1 MPQLDKMTWLG
12 QVVWFLV
19 SFGALYLYL
28 AKTGLPSL
36 ARLLKV
42 RGRMVQALMATPAAA
57 TGGQGVALDP
67 AVAGALIGTHAAVEA
82 TAGQAGGASAPAV
95 STGAAAWRVLAP
107 AAAAGTAAAQAAHG
121 VALADTAFDPRR
133 RAALAVA
140 AEAAL
145 GLMAQGAPTGRA
157 A

>member
-42 RGRMVQALMATPAAA
+42 RGRMVQALMATPAEA
-57 TGGQGVALDP
+57 TGGKGVSLDP
-67 AVAGALIGTHAAVEA
+67 AVAGALMGTHAAVEA
-82 TAGQAGGASAPAV
+82 TAGQAGGASAAAAPA
-95 STGAAAWRVLAP
+95 GAAGAWRVLAP
-107 AAAAGTAAAQAAHG
+107 AAAAGTAAAAAAHG
-121 VALADTAFDPRR
+121 VVLTDTAFDPRR

-145 GLMAQGAPTGRA
+145 GLMAQGTSDVA
-157 A
+157 